1 MRHLIQQQRSM
12 RLREDAHDG
21 WRLALHA
28 QGCLSAY
35 RSLRDEQT
43 LNEAE
48 LTLKQLEDRLHAIAN
63 SRPDHFA

>member
-1 MRHLIQQQRSM
+1 MQNLIQQQR
-12 RLREDAHDG
+12 LVQIREDAHDG

-28 QGCLSAY
+28 QGCLSAF

-63 SRPDHFA
+63 PRHEHFA